1 MKILYGVQGTGNG
14 HITRAR
20 GMSKQLS
27 AAGIEVDY
35 LFSGRPADKY
45 YAMEPFGD
53 WRWLNGLSFSVVK
66 GKVKPLS
73 TLLKAKPAQ
82 LLRDINSLELRG
94 YDLVISDFEP
104 ITAWAAK
111 RQKVPSLG
119 IGHQYAF
126 DYPIPKAGSNPLTR
140 TIMRQ
145 FAPTQFSLGMHWY
158 HYQQS
163 IVPPIIDV
171 WHSKVDS
178 EPKQIVVYLPF
189 EDGRE
194 VSALLR
200 QFPDYHFLYYGAF
213 PCQSSVKNITYN
225 PVSREGFQ
233 LDLARCGGVIS
244 NAGFE
249 LASEAISLGK
259 KLLVKPLQGQ
269 MEQISNGLAL
279 GNLELGLSTKTLR
292 TSVVRH
298 WLDNFTARKITYPD
312 VAKHIVEWI
321 QEGDLSKK
329 KSLVELLWAQTDC
342 HGLAGFEAYTKAC
355 VNVPTGVC

>member
-1 MKILYGVQGTGNG
+1 
-14 HITRAR
+14 
-20 GMSKQLS
+20 MSKQLS
-27 AAGIEVDY
+27 AAGVDVDY
-35 LFSGRPADKY
+35 IFSGRAADQY

-53 WRWLNGLSFSVVK
+53 WRWRNGLSFSVVK

-73 TLLKAKPAQ
+73 TLFAAKPGQ

-104 ITAWAAK
+104 VTAWAAQ
-111 RQKVPSLG
+111 RQNVASLG

-126 DYPIPKAGSNPLTR
+126 DYPIPKAGGNPLTR

-158 HYQQS
+158 HYQQP

-171 WHSKVDS
+171 YQSEIAS
-178 EPKQIVVYLPF
+178 EPKQIIVYLPF
-189 EDGRE
+189 ESDRE

-200 QFPDYHFLYYGAF
+200 QLPDYHFLYYGAF
-213 PCQSSVKNITYN
+213 PRQTSVENITYN

-259 KLLVKPLQGQ
+259 KLLVKPLEGQ

-279 GNLELGLSTKTLR
+279 ADLELGRSTKTLHP
-292 TSVVRH
+292 SVVRN

-321 QEGDLSKK
+321 QEGDLSNKE
-329 KSLVELLWAQTDC
+329 SLAELLWAQTDC
-342 HGLAGFEAYTKAC
+342 HGLAGFEAYVK
-355 VNVPTGVC
+355 VPAGVC